1 MSTPTFAAKYVSVD
15 IETTGLNPHRH
26 QVIEFGAVLEDW
38 ITPIEQLPAFH
49 AYVIHNE
56 YRGDPFALAMN
67 HEILRKI
74 ANKSRHPESKFYRP
88 LELAMEFEKW
98 LVEHKIDPQRVPV
111 AGKNFAGFDAQFLKE
126 LMDYEGP
133 RFGDIIKFAHRVI
146 DPGSLYFDP
155 RIDKEPPS
163 MQECM
168 KRAGIVGDVAHTAI
182 EDAINVICLVRQY
195 YGNKYRKASIPKQ
208 PELLEFGGQRHP

>member
-1 MSTPTFAAKYVSVD
+1 MYHPYVSVD
-15 IETTGLNPHRH
+15 IETTGLNPHRC
-26 QVIEFGAVLEDW
+26 QVIEFGAVYENWLAPVEN
-38 ITPIEQLPAFH
+38 LPAFH
-49 AYVIHNE
+49 CYVIHSE

-67 HEILRKI
+67 HEILRRI
-74 ANKSRHPESKFYRP
+74 ANKDKHPEFKFYRP

-98 LVEHKIDPQRVPV
+98 LVEHKIDPERVPV

-126 LMDYEGP
+126 LMDYDGP

-163 MQECM
+163 TKTCM
-168 KRAGIVGDVAHTAI
+168 ERAGIAGEVAHTAV
-182 EDAINVICLVRQY
+182 EDAVAVIKMIRHY
-195 YGNKYRKASIPKQ
+195 YAVKYSRERPRQ
-208 PELLEFGGQRHP
+208 PELLEFGGQSRP